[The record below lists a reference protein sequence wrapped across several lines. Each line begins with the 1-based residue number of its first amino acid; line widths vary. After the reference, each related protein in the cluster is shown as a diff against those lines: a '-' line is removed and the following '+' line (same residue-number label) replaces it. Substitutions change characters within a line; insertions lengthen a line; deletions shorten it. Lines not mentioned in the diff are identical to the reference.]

1 MPKVNWAVGHPVG
14 LNVGDSVGL
23 AEGDSVGFWV
33 GDTLGLCVGVW
44 EGLCVGEAVGEAV
57 GAGVSAEHGVFAV
70 TPLFSAISAS
80 EALSS
85 TVTAPRNALLDA
97 FIFLSLSA
105 AQ

>member
-23 AEGDSVGFWV
+23 AVGDSVGFWV

-44 EGLCVGEAVGEAV
+44 EGLCVGEAV

-85 TVTAPRNALLDA
+85 TVTAPRKPFLDA
-97 FIFLSLSA
+97 FIFLSLPA
-105 AQ
+105 EQ